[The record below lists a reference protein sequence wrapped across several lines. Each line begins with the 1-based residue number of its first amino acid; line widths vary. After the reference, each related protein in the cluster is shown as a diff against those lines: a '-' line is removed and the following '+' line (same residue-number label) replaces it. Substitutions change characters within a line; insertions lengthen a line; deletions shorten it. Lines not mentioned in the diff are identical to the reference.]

1 MQLPTLEDLLARLES
16 EADLAE
22 ALGIPNRPNNL
33 QGLRDW
39 LMRSS
44 SGQGMGMG
52 ALQGRARLLEQ
63 ARRDALRAAREA
75 QKSTSRARPMA
86 TAAHWNTLGSRLE
99 DAVRQGRG
107 SMPPRQYRRAIE
119 RYFELISGAKGA
131 TENTPP
137 AAAPKENGKETGNPA
152 PGNPAGNR

>member
-1 MQLPTLEDLLARLES
+1 
-16 EADLAE
+16 
-22 ALGIPNRPNNL
+22 
-33 QGLRDW
+33 
-39 LMRSS
+39 
-44 SGQGMGMG
+44 MGMG

-63 ARRDALRAAREA
+63 ARKDALRAAREA
-75 QKSTSRARPMA
+75 QKSTSRARPVA

-131 TENTPP
+131 TENMP
-137 AAAPKENGKETGNPA
+137 ATAPKENGKETGNPSTGNPSA
-152 PGNPAGNR
+152 GNPAGNR